1 MTDVNRGSLTKTL
14 RRPMVL
20 VPAGLVAVLVVAF
33 LGWSSTCP
41 CDRTPGAYLFGAA
54 ADGPVTD
61 WMFANQVVLC
71 QIQIRV
77 GFLPHAINLNCM
89 STSRGQLYLSCS
101 QCDVKR
107 WSNAAVENG
116 RARLRLDGTVY
127 PVTVTRV
134 LDPTELDQAW
144 SARVQKLNQLDAP
157 ASPAPPLDA
166 PRPDTW
172 WSFRVVSRS

>member
-1 MTDVNRGSLTKTL
+1 MTDDNRGSLAKTL
-14 RRPMVL
+14 RRPMFF
-20 VPAGLVAVLVVAF
+20 VPAGVGVVLVVAF

-41 CDRTPGAYLFGAA
+41 CDRMPGAMLFGAA

-61 WMFANQVVLC
+61 WAFANQVTLC

-77 GFLPHAINLNCM
+77 GLLPHAINLNCM
-89 STSRGQLYLSCS
+89 STSAGQLYLSCS
-101 QCDVKR
+101 QCGAKR

-116 RARLRLDGTVY
+116 RGRLRLDGTVY

-144 SARVQKLNQLDAP
+144 GARVQKLNTLDEP
-157 ASPAPPLDA
+157 ASPAPPPNA

-172 WSFRVVSRS
+172 WSFRVESRS